1 LPTKVDAVQHR
12 PPLEAARLA
21 GVAALFVAFGSLL
34 TARSN
39 DLSRHQAGA
48 ITLAFGLGMV
58 AVHVAAR
65 RRLSPGDRSS
75 DASLAALLGALAVPP
90 GLIALLWDAG
100 IGNSSF
106 VYLFRISRDGTANGL
121 LISAAVFLI
130 AYALARDPR
139 WLAIAPLAVVGGIE
153 AHLVGGGEISTLGG
167 GSWTRFLFLLVAIAV
182 LVAVAG
188 RLDTGERHNLLLAA
202 ALLVPF
208 AFVSYPTTGASLI
221 RDLVGAALMA
231 GLAITTWPKL
241 SPGIGFATLLM
252 GLFEVASL
260 SRHGRGLTA
269 CVLFALAGAAL
280 LVLGWMSHGSA
291 PPDPPAASAS

>member
-1 LPTKVDAVQHR
+1 MPTKVAAVQHR

-21 GVAALFVAFGSLL
+21 GVAALFVAYGSLL
-34 TARSN
+34 TARSD

-58 AVHVAAR
+58 AVHVAVR
-65 RRLSPGDRSS
+65 RRLAPGGPSS

-90 GLIALLWDAG
+90 GLIALLWDSG
-100 IGNSSF
+100 IANSSF
-106 VYLFRISRDGTANGL
+106 LYVFRISRDGTGNGL
-121 LISAAVFLI
+121 LISAAVFVV

-167 GSWTRFLFLLVAIAV
+167 GSWTRFLFLLAALAV

-188 RLDTGERHNLLLAA
+188 RLDGGERHNLLLAA

-208 AFVSYPTTGASLI
+208 AFVSYPSGGANRI

-231 GLAITTWPKL
+231 GLAVTTWRRL
-241 SPGIGFATLLM
+241 SPGIGFATVLL
-252 GLFEVASL
+252 GVFEVVSL

-269 CVLFALAGAAL
+269 CVLFAVAGVAL
-280 LVLGWMSHGSA
+280 LVVGSLSHSSA
-291 PPDPPAASAS
+291 PSDPPTATTS